1 MKNTLKNGL
10 LVLAIAATLVSCS
23 KNNNPKA
30 TSKLSY
36 QFKVT
41 TAIAPLS
48 ATVHTGSMSNMSLVS
63 TPANITWQSGYAT
76 VSSISLD
83 GQNENE
89 GNKDEQDN
97 FVEPSPFKVDL
108 FSSNT
113 LVGNID
119 IANGTYQNVN
129 IKLEL
134 KQTATDSALYLKG
147 TYTSALGTTTP
158 VILSLD
164 GKGEDFEI
172 LVKAK
177 NISVTGNQN
186 VVEFLDLH
194 LDTLLAGITTA
205 DMDAAALTNGAIVI
219 NSTINTDIYN
229 KILANINDFC
239 EGEED

>member
-1 MKNTLKNGL
+1 MKNRLKNGL
-10 LVLAIAATLVSCS
+10 LVLTIATTLVSCS

-36 QFKVT
+36 QFKVANAT
-41 TAIAPLS
+41 SSLS
-48 ATVHTGSMSNMSLVS
+48 STVHSGSMTNMSLVT

-89 GNKDEQDN
+89 GDKDEQEN
-97 FVEPSPFKVDL
+97 FVEPAPFKVDL

-129 IKLEL
+129 VKLEF

-147 TYTSALGTTTP
+147 TYTSALGTATP

-177 NISVTGNQN
+177 NIAVTGNQN
-186 VVEFLDLH
+186 VIEFLDLH
-194 LDTLLAGITTA
+194 LDTLMAGITSA
-205 DMDAAALTNGAIVI
+205 DLDAAALINGTIVI
-219 NSTINTDIYN
+219 NSSSNVTLYN

-239 EGEED
+239 DGQED